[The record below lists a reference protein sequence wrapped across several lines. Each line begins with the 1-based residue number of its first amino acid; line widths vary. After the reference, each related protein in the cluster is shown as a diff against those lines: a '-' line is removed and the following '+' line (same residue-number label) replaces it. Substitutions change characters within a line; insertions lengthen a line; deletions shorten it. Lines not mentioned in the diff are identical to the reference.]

1 MASTRRVPQVSLELM
16 LTRRLSRSL
25 SHKVL
30 SYPVPNGLLLST
42 PSCHV
47 TLTSRTW
54 SSLLGMTRI
63 CMPVL
68 LLKTWPGEKGWSRG
82 MGRPLC
88 SPLAVECRLPLLLML
103 LLSACSSTFLSTD
116 RLSFSIQLSVWKQR
130 QKKRS
135 FILPIDSNRSFQSS
149 NSQLNTCSQLPIISA
164 EVHTSGQ
171 HQM

>member
-1 MASTRRVPQVSLELM
+1 M
-16 LTRRLSRSL
+16 LQRRLSRSL

-30 SYPVPNGLLLST
+30 SYPVPNGLLVST

-63 CMPVL
+63 CIPVL

-116 RLSFSIQLSVWKQR
+116 RLSFSIQLSVGNKKTPTLLFYQLTLKGNFRAQTVSLTHVHSYWSSLLR
-130 QKKRS
+130 QQCAC
-135 FILPIDSNRSFQSS
+135 FWPAPDV
-149 NSQLNTCSQLPIISA
+149 T
-164 EVHTSGQ
+164 E
-171 HQM
+171 